1 MNRSNILVA
10 FVAIGALVAGPA
22 FAGQSGSGQQNME
35 CSHYMAM
42 NAAAQTATV
51 NSMRSKMPTA
61 NKMPSSHKM
70 AKKVAAS
77 CKDRPGL
84 MIHEVMEKVMPQTS
98 VMPR

>member
-1 MNRSNILVA
+1 MNRSNIRVA
-10 FVAIGALVAGPA
+10 FVAIGALVAGAA
-22 FAGQSGSGQQNME
+22 FAGQSGGGQQNME
-35 CSHYMAM
+35 CSDYMAM
-42 NAAAQTATV
+42 NAAAQTEMV
-51 NSMRSKMPTA
+51 NSMRSKMPAA

-70 AKKVAAS
+70 AKKVAAN